1 MGFTPLE
8 GLMMGT
14 RSGSVDPG
22 ILTYLMKQKG
32 LSGRRLDEIL
42 NRESG
47 LLGISGISG
56 DLRQILAAVKAGHER
71 AKLAFD
77 IYIHRLQSGIGAMIA
92 VLGGVDAV
100 IFTAGVGENSPE
112 VRAATCEKFGY
123 VQLKVDPE
131 KNFSVSSD
139 QDIAVSDS
147 SVRVL
152 VIHAQEDWAI
162 ARKCW
167 NLRRAERSGSAMVR
181 PA

>member
-1 MGFTPLE
+1 
-8 GLMMGT
+8 
-14 RSGSVDPG
+14 
-22 ILTYLMKQKG
+22 
-32 LSGRRLDEIL
+32 L

-77 IYIHRLQSGIGAMIA
+77 IYIHRLQSAIGAMIA

-123 VQLKVDPE
+123 VGLKLDPE
-131 KNFSVSSD
+131 KNLSAFCD
-139 QDIAVSDS
+139 QDVAASDS
-147 SVRVL
+147 SVRAL

-162 ARKCW
+162 ARNCW
-167 NLRRAERSGSAMVR
+167 NLRQAERFGSAMVR